1 MDSIIFY
8 IGENVSLSDK
18 FDKTSDG
25 TIIDIVYPSGSETK
39 KYSQEVVVQITSP
52 NHTITDSIILSKR
65 VTKGSHYKVDT
76 ITYLKFLQEFKTLI
90 LLLMKRDF
98 YVTSTGLPNY
108 QIFASDTRN
117 H

>member
-25 TIIDIVYPSGSETK
+25 TIIDIVCQVVVK
-39 KYSQEVVVQITSP
+39 QKYAKEVVVQITSP

-65 VTKGSHYKVDT
+65 VTKGSTIQVST
-76 ITYLKFLQEFKTLI
+76 ITRNFTGVKTLI
-90 LLLMKRDF
+90 L
-98 YVTSTGLPNY
+98 S
-108 QIFASDTRN
+108 
-117 H
+117 